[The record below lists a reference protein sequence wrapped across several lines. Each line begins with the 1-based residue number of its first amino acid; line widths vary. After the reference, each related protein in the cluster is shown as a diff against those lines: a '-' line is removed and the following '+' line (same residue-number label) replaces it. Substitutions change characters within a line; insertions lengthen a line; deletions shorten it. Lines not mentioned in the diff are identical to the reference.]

1 MRSSGRCA
9 GFSGGDPPA
18 FMHAGM
24 KKDLPPAM
32 LVRAV
37 NWLGDAVLTTPALG
51 AVRAALPHS
60 RITLAAKP
68 LVAEMFLHHPDVD
81 EILVYD
87 KDGRHSGAVG
97 MLRMARELRRRD
109 FDAAVLFQNAF
120 DAGLLAFL
128 AGIPRREGYATDG
141 RRLLLS
147 RAVPVTEE
155 ILRLHHAEYYLR
167 LVEELGF
174 SRPGNPALRLRVTG
188 EERDS
193 MAARLA
199 AAGIPEGKRILG
211 INPGATYGSAKR
223 WYPDRFAAVA
233 DALSEEWDASV
244 VLMGSVPEMPLSG
257 EIEAAM
263 RRSPVNLAGKTTV
276 RELMALLSLCG
287 FLVTNDSGPMHIA
300 AALGIPLVAI
310 FGPTD
315 WLTTSPW
322 TRRATIVRVDVDCS
336 PCRRRECDRGHECM
350 VGVTADMVVSAAR
363 TLREE
368 VAGGAA

>member
-1 MRSSGRCA
+1 MTK
-9 GFSGGDPPA
+9 DPPTA
-18 FMHAGM
+18 
-24 KKDLPPAM
+24 L

-51 AVRAALPHS
+51 AVRAAFPHS

-68 LVAEMFLHHPDVD
+68 LIAELFLHHPDVD

-87 KDGRHSGAVG
+87 KDGRHSGAAG
-97 MLRMARELRRRD
+97 ILRMSRELRRRG
-109 FDAAVLFQNAF
+109 FDAAILSQNAF
-120 DAGLLAFL
+120 DAGLLAIL

-141 RRLLLS
+141 RRMLLS

-174 SRPGNPALRLRVTG
+174 PRPGNPVLRLRVTG
-188 EERDS
+188 EERGA
-193 MAARLA
+193 MAGRLA
-199 AAGIPEGKRILG
+199 ASGIPKGGRILG

-223 WYPDRFAAVA
+223 WYPDRFAEVA
-233 DALSEEWDASV
+233 DTLSEEWGAFV
-244 VLMGSVPEMPLSG
+244 VLMGSAPEMPLSA

-263 RRSPVNLAGKTTV
+263 RRRPVNLAGKTTV

-300 AALGIPLVAI
+300 AALGVPLVAI

-315 WLTTSPW
+315 WRTTSPW
-322 TRRATIVRVDVDCS
+322 TPRAKVVRVEMDCS
-336 PCRRRECDRGHECM
+336 PCMRRECDRGHECM
-350 VGVTADMVVSAAR
+350 LGVTSDMVVHAAR
-363 TLREE
+363 GLFEECAREST
-368 VAGGAA
+368 